1 MGPGR
6 LCVLHMPSAVL
17 GEEGGLD
24 GASSPVRRRDR
35 QLPFHPSPALGG
47 VKAGRRR
54 DSTARATADVGEHF
68 QFVWAR
74 GQGHQ
79 KLQYQQLSRRVP

>member
-6 LCVLHMPSAVL
+6 LRALHMLSAVL
-17 GEEGGLD
+17 EEVGGLD

-35 QLPFHPSPALGG
+35 QLPFHPSPVLVV
-47 VKAGRRR
+47 VKAGRQR

-68 QFVWAR
+68 QFALAQ
-74 GQGHQ
+74 GQGRQ